1 MTTPIVL
8 FVLMMGPYLLVR
20 LLSLVT
26 QRDYNAQRAAT
37 IGLTLLFV
45 FTGIGHFIDTESMA
59 QMLPAWVPARV
70 ILVYLTGVLEFA
82 IAVGFLK
89 DESRQFAGWVAVVML
104 VLFFPVNV
112 YAALNYIPMGAHA
125 WGPVYLLIRAPL
137 QAIILLWIYWFAIK
151 RPDYSE
157 RKEIANVFGK
167 RDCLSTLTTPGANRH
182 HL

>member
-89 DESRQFAGWVAVVML
+89 DEWTSV
-104 VLFFPVNV
+104 
-112 YAALNYIPMGAHA
+112 
-125 WGPVYLLIRAPL
+125 
-137 QAIILLWIYWFAIK
+137 
-151 RPDYSE
+151 
-157 RKEIANVFGK
+157 
-167 RDCLSTLTTPGANRH
+167 ST
-182 HL
+182 